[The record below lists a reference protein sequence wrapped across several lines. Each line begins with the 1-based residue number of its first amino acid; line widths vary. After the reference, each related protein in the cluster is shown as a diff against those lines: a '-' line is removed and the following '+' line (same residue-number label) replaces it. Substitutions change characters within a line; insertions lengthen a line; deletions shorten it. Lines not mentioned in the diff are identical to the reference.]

1 MYVAIV
7 RRRGI
12 IDVAGLLV
20 APELRAPS
28 SALLRGGHCIVSRRH
43 AVQQTA
49 SGASATGERAR
60 AKEATVRR
68 YHYDSHHQLRQHM
81 QIFLDAYNFAKRLKT
96 LNGLTPFESV
106 CKAWT

>member
-1 MYVAIV
+1 ARSRPIGIGALPMYVAIV

-28 SALLRGGHCIVSRRH
+28 SALLCGGHCIVSRRH

-49 SGASATGERAR
+49 SGASAPWGCGWDAREQASFFRIFSEQTFQGGEKIRAPSLVAARRGERCC
-60 AKEATVRR
+60 
-68 YHYDSHHQLRQHM
+68 L
-81 QIFLDAYNFAKRLKT
+81 
-96 LNGLTPFESV
+96 
-106 CKAWT
+106 